1 MITNRKIILMNRPTG
16 KPYKTNFEFTEESL
30 QPITNKEVTVK
41 THYLSVDPYL
51 RNTMRK
57 EKFVGPPA
65 PLGEVFGGGAVGE
78 VVETN
83 SDLFQKGDYVSGH
96 WGWQTYANV
105 EDNQITKLNAEL
117 APISTALGVLGIA
130 GLTAYFGMI
139 EIGKPKAGE
148 TVVISGAAGSVG
160 MLAGQIAKIHGARV
174 IGIAGSNKKNCYL
187 KNELRFDGTINYQ
200 ATTNLKSSLQ
210 QVAPN
215 GIDVYF
221 DNVGGNISDAVMP
234 LINSGARIPI
244 SGQISQ
250 YNLEKPELGP
260 RIGMFLV
267 KNNALIQGFA
277 YMQYESHFPY
287 ALETLSKWIKDNKLK
302 YKEHIV
308 EGFENTPKAFEG
320 LFSGENIGKLLVRI

>member
-1 MITNRKIILMNRPTG
+1 MLTNRKIILKSRPTG
-16 KPYKTNFEFTEESL
+16 KPNKKNFEFTEELLPS
-30 QPITNKEVTVK
+30 PINNEVTVK
-41 THYLSVDPYL
+41 THYLSIDPYL
-51 RNTMRK
+51 RNLMN
-57 EKFVGPPA
+57 EEEFVEPPA

-83 SDLFQKGDYVSGH
+83 SDLFQKGDFVSGS

-117 APISTALGVLGIA
+117 TPISTALGVLGIA

-148 TVVISGAAGSVG
+148 TIVISGAAGSVG
-160 MLAGQIAKIHGARV
+160 MIAGQIAKILGARV
-174 IGIAGSNKKNCYL
+174 IGIAGSDKKNNYL
-187 KNELRFDGTINYQ
+187 KNELHFDETINYQ
-200 ATTNLKSSLQ
+200 TTTNLKSSLQ
-210 QVAPN
+210 QAAPN
-215 GIDVYF
+215 GVDVYF

-234 LINSGARIPI
+234 LINPGARIPI

-250 YNLEKPELGP
+250 YNLEKPEMGP
-260 RIGMFLV
+260 RIGMYLV
-267 KNNALIQGFA
+267 KNAALLQGFSFV
-277 YMQYESHFPY
+277 QYESRFPE
-287 ALETLSKWIKDNKLK
+287 ALETLSKWIKENKLN